1 MEGCLKMD
9 TIINGTSALAAAI
22 SAFIAAISAI
32 WTYQYQKRIEK
43 KKFQTDRVAVLTQL
57 IGFIDFVQ
65 YFRLHDILSPIDC
78 QHIMSQVPSLNKR
91 LIDTTNQFFY
101 NPLFSDK
108 ERLAISNFLK
118 LYMGWQGFNV
128 TKDSE
133 KLKEISFM
141 LEIQIKAVDAVS
153 EIYGVCYPKMDEA
166 IKQYIEDAPTI
177 KKEGTIL
184 VDHFNHAYENFSILF
199 ENEDFIRYMF
209 PRRKLADDKF
219 QNLIL
224 GLMYQKAAQ
233 IDAYRG
239 PDDEIENFL
248 FNTEIKSIDIIKLA
262 AFNGGKTFTLKE
274 IAGYFEKKLRPYN
287 AVETE

>member
-1 MEGCLKMD
+1 MD

-43 KKFQTDRVAVLTQL
+43 KKFQTDRAAVLTQL

-91 LIDTTNQFFY
+91 MIDTTNQFFY

-141 LEIQIKAVDAVS
+141 LEIQVTAIDAVS
-153 EIYGVCYPKMDEA
+153 MIYGRYHPSADADMEKA
-166 IKQYIEDAPTI
+166 INSYSVI
-177 KKEGTIL
+177 KKESKIL
-184 VDHFNHAYENFSILF
+184 MEHFSHAYDNFSILL
-199 ENEDFIRYMF
+199 ENEDFVRYMF

-239 PDDEIENFL
+239 PHDEIENFL
-248 FNTEIKSIDIIKLA
+248 FNTEIMSIDIVHLA
-262 AFNGGKTFTLKE
+262 AFNGKDTFTLKE
-274 IAGYFEKKLRPYN
+274 IAGYFKESLRSYN
-287 AVETE
+287 VVETE

>member
-1 MEGCLKMD
+1 MDGLKEWLSV
-9 TIINGTSALAAAI
+9 IAAGA
-22 SAFIAAISAI
+22 SAFVAFRMYR
-32 WTYQYQKRIEK
+32 YQIRAEEK
-43 KKFQTDRVAVLTQL
+43 QFETDRLAVLTQL

-78 QHIMSQVPSLNKR
+78 QHIMSQVPSLNKK

-153 EIYGVCYPKMDEA
+153 EIYGVCCPKMDEA

-184 VDHFNHAYENFSILF
+184 MDHFNLAYENFSVLF

-239 PDDEIENFL
+239 PDDEIEDFL

>member
-1 MEGCLKMD
+1 MDGLKEWLSV
-9 TIINGTSALAAAI
+9 IAAGA
-22 SAFIAAISAI
+22 SAFVAFRMYR
-32 WTYQYQKRIEK
+32 YQIRAEEK
-43 KKFQTDRVAVLTQL
+43 QFETDRLAVLTQL

-108 ERLAISNFLK
+108 EHLAISNFLK

-153 EIYGVCYPKMDEA
+153 EIYGVCCPKMDEA

-184 VDHFNHAYENFSILF
+184 MDHFNHAYENFSVLF

-209 PRRKLADDKF
+209 PRRKLAYDKF

>member
-1 MEGCLKMD
+1 MDGLKEWL
-9 TIINGTSALAAAI
+9 SAIAAGA
-22 SAFIAAISAI
+22 SAFVAFRMYR
-32 WTYQYQKRIEK
+32 YQIRAEEK
-43 KKFQTDRVAVLTQL
+43 QFETDRLAVLTQL

-91 LIDTTNQFFY
+91 LIDTTNPFFY

-141 LEIQIKAVDAVS
+141 LEIQVTAIDAVS
-153 EIYGVCYPKMDEA
+153 MIYGGYHPSADTDMEKA
-166 IKQYIEDAPTI
+166 INSYSVI
-177 KKEGTIL
+177 KKESKIL
-184 VDHFNHAYENFSILF
+184 MEHFSHAYDNFSILF

-239 PDDEIENFL
+239 PHNEIENFL
-248 FNTEIKSIDIIKLA
+248 FNTEIRSIDIVHLA
-262 AFNGGKTFTLKE
+262 AFNGKDTFTLKE
-274 IAGYFEKKLRPYN
+274 VAGYFEKKLRPYN

>member
-1 MEGCLKMD
+1 MDGLKEWL
-9 TIINGTSALAAAI
+9 SAIAAGA
-22 SAFIAAISAI
+22 SAFVAFRMYR
-32 WTYQYQKRIEK
+32 YQIRAEEK
-43 KKFQTDRVAVLTQL
+43 QFETDRLAVLTQL

-91 LIDTTNQFFY
+91 LIDTTNPFFY

-153 EIYGVCYPKMDEA
+153 EIYGVCCPKMDEA

-184 VDHFNHAYENFSILF
+184 MDHFNHAYENFSVLF

-209 PRRKLADDKF
+209 PRRKLAYDKF

-248 FNTEIKSIDIIKLA
+248 FNTEIKSIDIVHLA
-262 AFNGGKTFTLKE
+262 AFNGKDTFTLKE
-274 IAGYFEKKLRPYN
+274 IAGYFKESLRSYN
-287 AVETE
+287 VVETE